1 MPQIQVHAGSADVP
15 SLQQVRWAKYPLFA
29 LVIVAIGPST
39 LAPFVYIALQL
50 FGIDHL
56 EGYAIEFSGSTIAF
70 MMVFPVFS
78 AIANV
83 SFILLSKISAWQ
95 ARKEWPH
102 LVSVKT
108 AMWFSLIAMCIPNTV
123 LFIGTPQEMI
133 LKAPN
138 AGQGSGLAIV
148 GLFLT
153 VPIFGLVGWFVG
165 RLLAWALRKLS

>member
-1 MPQIQVHAGSADVP
+1 MPQIQVDAGSADVP
-15 SLQQVRWAKYPLFA
+15 PTQQVRWAKYPLFA
-29 LVIVAIGPST
+29 LAIVAVGPSI
-39 LAPFVYIALQL
+39 LAPFVYIGLRS
-50 FGIDHL
+50 FGIDNL
-56 EGYAIEFSGSTIAF
+56 DGYKMEFSGSTIAF
-70 MMVFPVFS
+70 MLVFPVVS

-83 SFILLSKISAWQ
+83 SFFLLSKISVWR

-102 LVSVKT
+102 LLSVKI
-108 AMWFSLIAMCIPNTV
+108 AMWFSLIAMCIPNTL

-153 VPIFGLVGWFVG
+153 LPIFGLLGWFGG
-165 RLLAWALRKLS
+165 RLVAWALRKFQ